1 MHFISTFILQYFF
14 KNVFFFFFSLL
25 ELNNYNGYVYNF
37 IIVVSYDEL
46 IINKVL

>member
-14 KNVFFFFFSLL
+14 KNVFFFSLL
-25 ELNNYNGYVYNF
+25 ELNSYNGYACNF

>member
-14 KNVFFFFFSLL
+14 KMFFFFSLL
-25 ELNNYNGYVYNF
+25 ELNNYNGYARNF